1 MAHCCQLFSGVGDSL
16 ESQPATPGFQR
27 HTAWSGGS
35 WQQMLSEGERCAAGE
50 RGPCKGQGRM
60 ASRGMAQ
67 CGWEPGCFILWVAL
81 CPQRVR
87 AVTPSGPWACHGVV
101 AGGACFLQT
110 FISLGELVLV
120 QYGTRAELPQQGRA
134 AGYPW
139 LRTGAGEGPE
149 GRARSGSPANRVE
162 AGPAHFTRHGQQP
175 PAYQGLQFT
184 KACPERIFPR
194 MHPAF
199 P

>member
-1 MAHCCQLFSGVGDSL
+1 MAQCCQLFSGVGDSL

-27 HTAWSGGS
+27 HTAWPGGS

-87 AVTPSGPWACHGVV
+87 AVTPSGPLGLPRCCGRRRLLPADISFF
-101 AGGACFLQT
+101 GGASVSPVWHT
-110 FISLGELVLV
+110 
-120 QYGTRAELPQQGRA
+120 GRA
-134 AGYPW
+134 SSAGQSRWVPMAQD
-139 LRTGAGEGPE
+139 RSRR
-149 GRARSGSPANRVE
+149 RA
-162 AGPAHFTRHGQQP
+162 
-175 PAYQGLQFT
+175 
-184 KACPERIFPR
+184 
-194 MHPAF
+194 
-199 P
+199 